1 MFESSNKITVQIIGT
16 VKNEMKEPGGRSNY
30 NEIISEIVLEKSL
43 ADAIDGLDEFHY
55 ITVIYWF
62 HIDNNP
68 APKSNKIHP
77 HRQEKYPLVGVLA
90 TRSSDRPNRIGT
102 CVARLIE
109 RKDNILKVAG
119 LDAIDGSP
127 VIDIKPYN
135 ARLDSRPDEKMPPY
149 ASG

>member
-1 MFESSNKITVQIIGT
+1 MPEELPKLTLQVIGT

-30 NEIISEIVLEKSL
+30 NEIISEIVVAPGLAEALE
-43 ADAIDGLDEFHY
+43 GLEEFHY

-68 APKSNKIHP
+68 APKTNKIHP

-90 TRSSDRPNRIGT
+90 TRSSDRPNRIGMSA
-102 CVARLIE
+102 ARLLE
-109 RKDNILKVAG
+109 RRGNVLRVSG

-127 VIDIKPYN
+127 VLDIKPYN
-135 ARLDSRPDEKMPPY
+135 ARLDSRPDEKMPAY
-149 ASG
+149 AYG